1 MNWGLQTSLLIGSL
15 GTLLFII
22 LTARKVRMNIRY
34 TVVWI
39 VWVIAVMILSL
50 FPTLIDQISAILGI
64 ATPVNAALLIFI
76 FLAYLMNY
84 YLFYKVSQQNEQI
97 RSLTYELARLRKEI
111 HEKK

>member
-50 FPTLIDQISAILGI
+50 FPILIDQISAILGI
-64 ATPVNAALLIFI
+64 ATPVNAVLLIFI